1 MQLKQRLKSPAARL
15 LPAFDQLTG
24 SLASDICGYRDVL
37 FSSRRPGNAE
47 DLRRLACLHSL
58 NHVFKTRDKII
69 KNNTRFAGEIV
80 GEDIDLRDQ
89 GFTRPKVLMILP
101 TRQYCAKYVETIIAL
116 TEAEQQE
123 NRKRFQDSY
132 TQDDDHFSDDKPED
146 FRELFG
152 GNDDDMFRLGLKFTR
167 KTIKYFAQFYN
178 SDIIFASPL
187 GLRMALEAEDSKKKD
202 HDFLSSIEIVIVDH
216 SDALAMQ
223 NWEHVEYVFD
233 HLNLQPK
240 EIHGCDFSRVRH
252 WYLDDNAKYL
262 RQTIFFSAFNFPSLN
277 KLYAR
282 HMLNIAGKIKYH
294 QNYDG
299 AMLDLGIQV
308 KQNFSRYNTTSP
320 STDPD
325 DRFSYF
331 TTAVMPSLTN
341 YAKASR
347 GNKQGILIYLPLYAD
362 FVRVRNYL
370 ASSPNTQNISFGSIS
385 EYTPL
390 KDVTRA
396 RSHFFSGRH
405 SILLYTERAHHFRR
419 YHLKGVKS
427 IIMYG
432 VPENPL
438 FYKEIV
444 GGYLG
449 SSVAGTTIDTN
460 TARVRSLF
468 SRLDILKLER
478 IVGTKRYMLLVN
490 DKNGD
495 TFEFI

>member
-1 MQLKQRLKSPAARL
+1 M
-15 LPAFDQLTG
+15 
-24 SLASDICGYRDVL
+24 
-37 FSSRRPGNAE
+37 
-47 DLRRLACLHSL
+47 ACLHSL
-58 NHVFKTRDKII
+58 NHVFKTRDRII
-69 KNNTRFAGEIV
+69 KNNIKVVSETGE
-80 GEDIDLRDQ
+80 EDVELRDQ
-89 GFTRPKVLMILP
+89 GFTRPKVLIILP
-101 TRQYCAKYVETIIAL
+101 TRQSCAKYVDTVVSL

-123 NRKRFQDSY
+123 NKKRFQDSY
-132 TQDDDHFSDDKPED
+132 TQDGDTLADDKPED

-167 KTIKYFAQFYN
+167 KTIKFFAQFYN

-187 GLRMALEAEDSKKKD
+187 GLRMAFGVENSKQQD
-202 HDFLSSIEIVIVDH
+202 HDFLSSIEIVIVDQC
-216 SDALAMQ
+216 DALAMQ
-223 NWEHVEYVFD
+223 NWEHVEHIFD

-240 EIHGCDFSRVRH
+240 EAHGCDFSRVRN
-252 WYLDDNAKYL
+252 WYLDQNAKYL
-262 RQTIFFSAFNFPSLN
+262 RQTIVFSAFNFPSLN

-282 HMLNIAGKIKYH
+282 HMLNITGKIKY
-294 QNYDG
+294 NKTYDG
-299 AMLDLGIQV
+299 ATLDLGFQI
-308 KQNFSRYNTTSP
+308 KQTFARYNTTSP

-331 TTAVMPSLTN
+331 TTAIMPSLTK
-341 YAKASR
+341 YAKANR
-347 GNKQGILIYLPLYAD
+347 GNKQGVLIYFPLYAD

-370 ASSPNTQNISFGSIS
+370 ATSPSTQHISFGSIS

-432 VPENPL
+432 LPENPL
-438 FYKEIV
+438 FYKEVV
-444 GGYLG
+444 GGYLV
-449 SSVAGTTIDTN
+449 SSVSEATIDTHIAN
-460 TARVRSLF
+460 VRSLF
-468 SRLDILKLER
+468 SRFDILKLER
-478 IVGTKRYMLLVN
+478 IVGTKRCNLLIL

-495 TFEFI
+495 TFDFV